1 MMLSFRTDVSLL
13 SLSIATVVAIA
24 CVLHASPARAQ
35 LHWDVSGEVGVEK
48 RFLRARPPEG
58 ADAGFGPVGRVTAH
72 VALLPLVRVGAYG
85 AFSYSPVRTNGSRS
99 FFGGG
104 FEARLVPPLRLPD
117 WHPYLFVGFGYTAV
131 RVSAFES
138 ALGKLPAAGGGCVDI
153 PLGIGVTH
161 RLRKP
166 IEIGG
171 VLGTRFSAAC
181 SGSVYSGDGRIT
193 DSGNRILNSGTDL
206 FGLYLAALINVEL

>member
-1 MMLSFRTDVSLL
+1 MMRPLRLQISLPSVL
-13 SLSIATVVAIA
+13 TALAVVVACI
-24 CVLHASPARAQ
+24 LHTSPVQAQ
-35 LHWDVSGEVGVEK
+35 LHWDVAGEVGVEK

-58 ADAGFGPVGRVTAH
+58 ADAGFGPLARITGH
-72 VALLPLVRVGAYG
+72 VALLPLIRVGAYG
-85 AFSYSPVRTNGSRS
+85 AFSYSPVRTNGGRS

-131 RVSAFES
+131 RVSAFDS
-138 ALGKLPAAGGGCVDI
+138 ALGKLPAAGGGCIDI

-181 SGSVYSGDGRIT
+181 SGSAYSGDGRVT

-206 FGLYLAALINVEL
+206 FGLYLGALLNVEL